1 MAIPLRASYYDSGF
15 DGIQGAGAIDI
26 RYSASPPEKTNGR
39 LRWNESHE
47 KIYDI
52 YSIDEK
58 NTDKAWFFF
67 KASNFFDKGILKLV
81 DEDVEIQA
89 KWDTMALQA
98 DVAIALRN
106 ISEDELAQVFVYFLD
121 GKFSYD
127 EAAPIRA
134 NSMRIWDLAILQAKN
149 GNAEAMN
156 SLKKALDKV
165 IKPEPVA
172 KDGSIIIDD
181 VEYPILPLPEGWTL
195 KNIMQEAE
203 NYGIELPKKILKN
216 EIKYSILQA
225 KLKLLET
232 AQ

>member
-1 MAIPLRASYYDSGF
+1 
-15 DGIQGAGAIDI
+15 
-26 RYSASPPEKTNGR
+26 
-39 LRWNESHE
+39 
-47 KIYDI
+47 
-52 YSIDEK
+52 
-58 NTDKAWFFF
+58 
-67 KASNFFDKGILKLV
+67 
-81 DEDVEIQA
+81 
-89 KWDTMALQA
+89 
-98 DVAIALRN
+98 
-106 ISEDELAQVFVYFLD
+106 
-121 GKFSYD
+121 
-127 EAAPIRA
+127 
-134 NSMRIWDLAILQAKN
+134 MRIWDLAILQAKN